1 MSLLGQQLIPDAETA
16 APSVKHLPLQK
27 RIELWAQLVDEGDAL
42 LKAGL
47 RAKIGPMGDLQEAYR
62 EWYRRHMEEHDRNQI
77 AMAENLTRRERKHG
91 K

>member
-1 MSLLGQQLIPDAETA
+1 MTPFGQQLIPEAEIA
-16 APSVKHLPLQK
+16 PPSVKHLPLEK
-27 RIELWAQLVDEGDAL
+27 RIELWAQLVDENEAL

-47 RAKIGPMGDLQEAYR
+47 RAKIGPTGDLKEAYR

-77 AMAENLTRRERKHG
+77 VLAENLTRRERKNG